1 MTTEG
6 TNKRYLQVTPS
17 GAYYATVNSQPDDA
31 RALLLQLMS
40 SEVAIEH
47 SLEIFAELA
56 DLDKELAD
64 SLFKRLVARRFLA
77 LVREPIPP
85 RQGSLESTLS
95 DILLTLSATGKV
107 VLGDDQG
114 FCLGSS
120 GFDRDHADALAALAA
135 DLISLHQRHH
145 LLLNK
150 ELQLM
155 GESWGLLDPVGNSML
170 GVWIIHM
177 GSQSFAI
184 VIHGQ
189 PNLNQHQFVELISA
203 LASRYLDQ

>member
-1 MTTEG
+1 MTIKG
-6 TNKRYLQVTPS
+6 TKKRYLQVTPS
-17 GAYYATVNSQPDDA
+17 GAYYATVNSQSDDA

-40 SEVAIEH
+40 SEIPIEY
-47 SLEIFAELA
+47 SPEIFAELA

-64 SLFKRLVARRFLA
+64 VLFNRLVARRFLA
-77 LVREPIPP
+77 LVQEPIVPP
-85 RQGSLESTLS
+85 QGSLESTLT

-120 GFDRDHADALAALAA
+120 GFDRDHADALAGLAA
-135 DLISLHQRHH
+135 DLISLHQRHN

-155 GESWGLLDPVGNSML
+155 GESWGLLDPVGSSML
-170 GVWIIHM
+170 GTWIIHI
-177 GSQSFAI
+177 GSQAFAI
-184 VIHGQ
+184 VIQGQ